1 MLKFLFTAR
10 HGALIVCMAAAPAV
24 ALAQPWTL
32 ESSMARAMQL
42 APELRASEAEI
53 AARSGDILQASAWP
67 NPTVEFRADEKLA
80 MSDGRDGYSVNQL
93 TLTQAIHLTQIGR
106 ASCRERV

>member
-1 MLKFLFTAR
+1 MLKVLFTAR

-42 APELRASEAEI
+42 APELRASEA
-53 AARSGDILQASAWP
+53 
-67 NPTVEFRADEKLA
+67 
-80 MSDGRDGYSVNQL
+80 
-93 TLTQAIHLTQIGR
+93 
-106 ASCRERV
+106 